1 MCWQVPGEFCCQR
14 VAAAEAAEAATAAAR
29 HVSYEGGLVS
39 VLMGQFQ
46 PQNGPNV
53 NRVPS

>member
-1 MCWQVPGEFCCQR
+1 MCWQVPGEFCRQR
-14 VAAAEAAEAATAAAR
+14 AAAAAAATAAAR
-29 HVSYEGGLVS
+29 HVSCEGGLVS